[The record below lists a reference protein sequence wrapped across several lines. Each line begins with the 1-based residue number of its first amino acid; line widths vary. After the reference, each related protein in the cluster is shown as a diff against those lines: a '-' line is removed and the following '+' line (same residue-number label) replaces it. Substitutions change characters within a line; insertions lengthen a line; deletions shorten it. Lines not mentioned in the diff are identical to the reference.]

1 MTSHSIQH
9 LPAQIDQQAAE
20 SLKKNEKRR
29 SDEELGLD
37 TSKKPSEIKPLLK
50 DQLKKKSVE
59 NLDNLNVISSSSSSY
74 GVSNS
79 SGSYSR
85 EKEGVVLGNKKIS
98 SSKANQTNV
107 TDSVW
112 TELLSVPSK

>member
-1 MTSHSIQH
+1 MSSHSIQY

-59 NLDNLNVISSSSSSY
+59 NIDNLNVISRSSSNY

-79 SGSYSR
+79 S
-85 EKEGVVLGNKKIS
+85 
-98 SSKANQTNV
+98 
-107 TDSVW
+107 
-112 TELLSVPSK
+112 